1 MLLIQVS
8 IQNQGL
14 PLSDVRGGP
23 LVFLTHENTTDVEF
37 CESFCFLEP
46 FHRCMRIL
54 QQCKRKLYNRNNYYI
69 GRGNEGLPGLISLEP
84 LLLSWLLH

>member
-8 IQNQGL
+8 IQSQAL
-14 PLSDVRGGP
+14 PLPDVRGGP
-23 LVFLTHENTTDVEF
+23 LVFPTHDNTIDVEF
-37 CESFCFLEP
+37 CESFFFLEL

-54 QQCKRKLYNRNNYYI
+54 QKYKGKLYNRNTFYI
-69 GRGNEGLPGLISLEP
+69 DRGKEGLPVFISLEP